1 MNRAS
6 GSAQIDLLAEATI
19 EYLTGQIEAGV
30 EVVQLFDS
38 WAGILPEPAFVRWVI
53 GTFSSRSAISR

>member
-1 MNRAS
+1 MRTPRGCLEELHLLGHQQRAELR
-6 GSAQIDLLAEATI
+6 GELVEATI

-38 WAGILPEPAFVRWVI
+38 WAGVLPEPL
-53 GTFSSRSAISR
+53 S